1 MIALDVLDHLH
12 GGVRDCLHLGALG
25 MFAQLEGFAIAAA
38 CDLKVFQI
46 EFGYFQFLAHQKRFA
61 GE

>member
-12 GGVRDCLHLGALG
+12 GGVRDCLHFSALG

-38 CDLKVFQI
+38 CDLKVIQI
-46 EFGYFQFLAHQKRFA
+46 EFGYF
-61 GE
+61 